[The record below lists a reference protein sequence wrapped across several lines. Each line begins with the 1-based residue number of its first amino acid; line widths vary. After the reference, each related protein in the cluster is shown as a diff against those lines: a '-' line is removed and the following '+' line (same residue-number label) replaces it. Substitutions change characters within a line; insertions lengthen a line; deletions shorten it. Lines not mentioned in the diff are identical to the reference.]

1 MSMQSSPDA
10 FIQQQQKARAVRIR
24 RLFIGLGVLLLLAV
38 AIAAFLA
45 FERATDSGKQGSVKV
60 KVDAEI
66 TADFSSEEQ
75 NLARDSFKD
84 ALSQFEQQYM
94 QTLALED
101 IQNFAPKRVKQIS
114 TDKERALALFAN
126 AAFVQALGKL
136 NQARAEAADLI
147 NDWHTAYSDKL
158 QEASTYYL
166 EDRIQESRLA
176 LSQADKIKNKH
187 PDSDE
192 LRSQL
197 AAYDTVATLIA
208 DLEVARLENNLE
220 KQVAIMQQILQADP
234 TRDEFKA
241 PLSQAANQLTERR
254 LSLALGRAETA
265 LNAQDINA
273 AQTYI
278 QQARA
283 IQANAK
289 GIEVLSARLNRLVSL
304 QSLDSLHKQIEDLK
318 AQDAWQAVLQT
329 AKRGLESFS
338 QDAQLKRSADQA
350 NAILRAQQS
359 ILRFTSQPERIADV
373 NIRQAA
379 QTTLEQSLL
388 LLSESQAL
396 AGHARTLAT
405 YIDQYSV
412 SLPVTVKSDGQTFI
426 KVIGVG
432 VVGEVEEKEIQL
444 TPGTYT
450 FEGSRQGYRSKRV
463 NLEVGE
469 AYPNTIT
476 LVCDET
482 I

>member
-1 MSMQSSPDA
+1 
-10 FIQQQQKARAVRIR
+10 
-24 RLFIGLGVLLLLAV
+24 
-38 AIAAFLA
+38 
-45 FERATDSGKQGSVKV
+45 
-60 KVDAEI
+60 
-66 TADFSSEEQ
+66 
-75 NLARDSFKD
+75 
-84 ALSQFEQQYM
+84 M
-94 QTLALED
+94 QT
-101 IQNFAPKRVKQIS
+101 
-114 TDKERALALFAN
+114 
-126 AAFVQALGKL
+126 
-136 NQARAEAADLI
+136 AR
-147 NDWHTAYSDKL
+147 
-158 QEASTYYL
+158 
-166 EDRIQESRLA
+166 
-176 LSQADKIKNKH
+176 
-187 PDSDE
+187 
-192 LRSQL
+192 
-197 AAYDTVATLIA
+197 
-208 DLEVARLENNLE
+208 
-220 KQVAIMQQILQADP
+220 
-234 TRDEFKA
+234 
-241 PLSQAANQLTERR
+241 
-254 LSLALGRAETA
+254 
-265 LNAQDINA
+265 
-273 AQTYI
+273 
-278 QQARA
+278 
-283 IQANAK
+283 
-289 GIEVLSARLNRLVSL
+289 
-304 QSLDSLHKQIEDLK
+304 
-318 AQDAWQAVLQT
+318 
-329 AKRGLESFS
+329 RGLESFS

-450 FEGSRQGYRSKRV
+450 FEGSREGYRSKRV